1 MSKRQNGTRLV
12 APVFRAVAVAGAVLG
27 AGLLTSC
34 ALAWPS
40 PQTIPAPD
48 TDLGVKTVSIPS
60 GSGSTLRAW
69 LVRGETGHG
78 AVLLFH
84 GAHENRLSMLAR
96 ARFLHALGFTVLAP
110 DFQAHGESP
119 GKRITFGARESL
131 DAAAAFAYLRQ
142 AAPAERI
149 GVIGVSMGGAAA
161 LLGPGPLKADAF
173 VLESVYPT
181 IAHATRAR
189 LDVWFGPLGVV
200 GRSLAPTVIAF
211 VGRSAGVSEAE
222 LQPIERIDEVRAP
235 LLVISGALDRYTPLV
250 EAESLYAHAP
260 EPKGFWAIDGATHGD
275 LHEFAKE
282 VYERRIGEFL
292 TVHLAR
298 GVPFIVTHA
307 AASADSAS
315 PLQRRSA
322 RQN

>member
-1 MSKRQNGTRLV
+1 
-12 APVFRAVAVAGAVLG
+12 VAVAGAVLS

-40 PQTIPAPD
+40 PQTVPEPKAD
-48 TDLGVKTVSIPS
+48 FGVETVSIPS

-78 AVLLFH
+78 AVLLLH

-131 DAAAAFAYLRQ
+131 DAAAAFAYLRE

-161 LLGPGPLKADAF
+161 LLGQGPLKADAF

-189 LDVWFGPLGVV
+189 LGVWFGPIGFV
-200 GRSLAPTVIAF
+200 GRSLTPAVISL

-222 LQPIERIDEVRAP
+222 LQPIDRIDEVRAP
-235 LLVISGALDRYTPLV
+235 VLIVSGTKDRFTPLV

-298 GVPFIVTHA
+298 PAPFVVTNA
-307 AASADSAS
+307 VASADSAS
-315 PLQRRSA
+315 RLQRRSA